1 MQVRQTEQL
10 HKAAIG
16 IHVLH
21 PAKVAACL
29 IEGQADALSHVT
41 SCADQIARGGELMA
55 SAIRAGACLH
65 YAAAGS
71 SALMALADA
80 CELAGT
86 YGIDPAKVKIHMAG
100 GIPQDASMPGDVEDD
115 ADGALSRAKNVAE
128 GDVVITISASGS
140 TPFALEFANTAR
152 ENGASTICI
161 SNTPDSPLLRD
172 ATVAI
177 CLPTPPEV
185 IAGSTRMGA
194 GTAQKAALNT
204 MSTVMGVSL
213 GHVHDGMMVNLRAD
227 NDKLRRRATAM
238 VVTIADVSIDDAE
251 QFLQTS
257 RGAVKPAIML
267 AAGAANLAEA
277 NDLIDQA
284 DGKLH
289 AALATMTRRR

>member
-10 HKAAIG
+10 HKAASG
-16 IHVLH
+16 IHVLQ
-21 PAKVAACL
+21 PARVAACL
-29 IEGQADALSHVT
+29 IEGQAEALAHVAG
-41 SCADQIARGGELMA
+41 CADQIAEGGEIMA
-55 SAIRAGACLH
+55 AAIRAGACLH

-71 SALMALADA
+71 SALMAMADA

-86 YGIDPAKVKIHMAG
+86 YGIDPAKVIIHMAG

-115 ADGALSRAKNVAE
+115 VESARSRASKVAA
-128 GDVVITISASGS
+128 GDAVITISASGS
-140 TPFALEFANTAR
+140 TPFALEFARIAR
-152 ENGASTICI
+152 ANGAATICI
-161 SNTPDSPLLRD
+161 SNTANSPLLND

-227 NDKLRRRATAM
+227 NEKLRHRAIAM
-238 VVTIADVSIDDAE
+238 VAAIAKVPDADAE
-251 QFLQTS
+251 TFLRTS
-257 RGAVKPAIML
+257 QGAVKPAILL
-267 AAGAANLAEA
+267 AAGAADLAEA
-277 NDLIDQA
+277 NALIERA

-289 AALATMTRRR
+289 AALATMIHRR